1 MAYVLPWCSQSSC
14 RCSRLVLSLTPAAAF
29 AVHGNLQIVTME
41 GELPRATL
49 SGQII
54 GLLIE

>member
-1 MAYVLPWCSQSSC
+1 MAYVLPWCSQSSS
-14 RCSRLVLSLTPAAAF
+14 RCSLLSLTPAAAF
-29 AVHGNLQIVTME
+29 AVHGNLQIVTMD